1 MKVTLPTAALLD
13 AVSHAATVASTKS
26 PNPILECVAL
36 RAQRTK
42 GLTIEATD
50 LDVGISLL
58 LPDAQ
63 VSEEGMLVVPA
74 ARLLSILREVDQDE
88 TTLTE
93 AEGVLAIQSGRNHFR
108 VRGEDARNVAE
119 LPVFPSSGGV
129 KLPAAELRAM
139 IRRTVFA
146 TAKEAGRFALH
157 GVLFRVTD
165 KTLELVATD
174 GRRLARAT
182 HTLSTPVAKE
192 VKVIVGPKALSLLER
207 LVPDDAGSHSVVST
221 AAGSGSAGFD
231 SAGFVN
237 VALHER
243 QVMFRVGGALVIS
256 RLIDGTFPV
265 YEDVIP
271 KASAKGF
278 RTEVGALATALRRA
292 ALLTTREAMSV
303 QVDVA
308 RDLLTLRSRAADIGE
323 AKVELPVTYDGPAER
338 LGFNPGFLLDALKV
352 MEPQAEVRFEFTNGK
367 SPGKLSDGDDYVY
380 VVMPIALE

>member
-1 MKVTLPTAALLD
+1 MKVTLATSALLD
-13 AVSHAATVASTKS
+13 AVSHAAAVASTKS
-26 PNPILECVAL
+26 PNPILECVVL
-36 RAQRTK
+36 RAQRAQ

-58 LPDAQ
+58 LADAQ

-93 AEGVLAIQSGRNHFR
+93 AEGSLAIQSGRNHFR

-119 LPVFPSSGGV
+119 LPVFPSSGGI

-157 GVLFRVTD
+157 GVLFRVAD

-182 HTLSTPVAKE
+182 HGLPAAVGKE

-207 LVPDDAGSHSVVST
+207 LIPADASGP
-221 AAGSGSAGFD
+221 AAGQIS
-231 SAGFVN
+231 

-271 KASAKGF
+271 KSSAKGF
-278 RTEVGALATALRRA
+278 RTEAGALATALRRA

-303 QVDVA
+303 QVDVTQ
-308 RDLLTLRSRAADIGE
+308 DHQKQRSRA
-323 AKVELPVTYDGPAER
+323 P
-338 LGFNPGFLLDALKV
+338 
-352 MEPQAEVRFEFTNGK
+352 EVGGQ
-367 SPGKLSDGDDYVY
+367 SSCP
-380 VVMPIALE
+380 

>member
-1 MKVTLPTAALLD
+1 MKVTLPTAALLN
-13 AVSHAATVASTKS
+13 AVSHAAAVASTKS

-93 AEGVLAIQSGRNHFR
+93 AEGSLAIQSGRNHFR

-157 GVLFRVTD
+157 GVLFRVSD

-182 HTLSTPVAKE
+182 HALSTSVAKE

-207 LVPDDAGSHSVVST
+207 LVPEDVGEGAGSERAGTVS
-221 AAGSGSAGFD
+221 
-231 SAGFVN
+231 

-243 QVMFRVGGALVIS
+243 QVMFRVAGALVIS

-271 KASAKGF
+271 KTSAKGF
-278 RTEVGALATALRRA
+278 RTEAGAFATALRRA

-308 RDLLTLRSRAADIGE
+308 RDLITLRSRAADIGE

>member
-1 MKVTLPTAALLD
+1 
-13 AVSHAATVASTKS
+13 
-26 PNPILECVAL
+26 
-36 RAQRTK
+36 
-42 GLTIEATD
+42 
-50 LDVGISLL
+50 
-58 LPDAQ
+58 
-63 VSEEGMLVVPA
+63 MLVVPA
-74 ARLLSILREVDQDE
+74 TRLLSILREVDQDE

-93 AEGVLAIQSGRNHFR
+93 AEGSLAIQSGRNHFR

-157 GVLFRVTD
+157 GVLFRVAD

-182 HTLSTPVAKE
+182 HALSTPVAKE

-207 LVPDDAGSHSVVST
+207 LVPDDAGDHSVGSGSVGSSS
-221 AAGSGSAGFD
+221 AGSGSSG
-231 SAGFVN
+231 SGSSGTVS

-271 KASAKGF
+271 KSSAKGF
-278 RTEVGALATALRRA
+278 RTEAGALATALRRA

-308 RDLLTLRSRAADIGE
+308 RDLITLRSRAADIGE

>member
-1 MKVTLPTAALLD
+1 MKVTLATSALLE
-13 AVSHAATVASTKS
+13 AVSHASAVASTKS

-42 GLTIEATD
+42 GLSIEATD

-58 LPDAQ
+58 LADAQ

-74 ARLLSILREVDQDE
+74 TRLLSILREIDQDE

-93 AEGVLAIQSGRNHFR
+93 VEGALAIQSGRNHFR

-157 GVLFRVTD
+157 GVLFRVSD

-182 HTLSTPVAKE
+182 HALSTPVGKE

-207 LVPDDAGSHSVVST
+207 LVPDDVGGQGAGPSGAGSH
-221 AAGSGSAGFD
+221 GSLS
-231 SAGFVN
+231 

-243 QVMFRVGGALVIS
+243 QVMFRVGNALVIS

-278 RTEVGALATALRRA
+278 RTEAGALATALRRA

-303 QVDVA
+303 QVDVS

>member
-1 MKVTLPTAALLD
+1 MKVSLATRALLD
-13 AVSHAATVASTKS
+13 AVGHAAAVASTKS

-36 RAQRTK
+36 RAVRAK
-42 GLTIEATD
+42 GLTVEATD
-50 LDVGISLL
+50 LDVGISLQL
-58 LPDAQ
+58 SDAK
-63 VSEEGMLVVPA
+63 VSEEGTLVVPA
-74 ARLLSILREVDQDE
+74 TRLLSILREVDQEE

-93 AEGVLAIQSGRNHFR
+93 VDGSLAIQSGRNHFR

-119 LPVFPSSGGV
+119 LPVYPSSGGI
-129 KLPAAELRAM
+129 KLPAAELKAM
-139 IRRTVFA
+139 IRRTAFA

-157 GVLFRVTD
+157 GVLFRVNE

-182 HTLSTPVAKE
+182 HTLPAAVGKE

-207 LVPDDAGSHSVVST
+207 LVPDDAGDLS
-221 AAGSGSAGFD
+221 
-231 SAGFVN
+231 
-237 VALHER
+237 VALQER
-243 QVMFRVGGALVIS
+243 QVMFRVNGALVIS

-271 KASAKGF
+271 KASPKGF
-278 RTEVGALATALRRA
+278 RTEAGALATALRRA
-292 ALLTTREAMSV
+292 ALLTTREALSV
-303 QVDVA
+303 QVDVSH
-308 RDLLTLRSRAADIGE
+308 DLVTLRSRAAEVGE

-352 MEPQAEVRFEFTNGK
+352 MEPQAEVRFEFSSGK